1 MRLDQL
7 ADIIGASLH
16 APTHAPTDAPT
27 KAQPSGGSD
36 HEATEI
42 ERVAAIE
49 HAKAGDITFISR
61 PEYLPHLAT
70 TKASAVILRE
80 PLADCPIPQL
90 IHKNPQLAYAKASLK
105 FYAVDY
111 GAPRISPAAVI
122 ADSAQLGDDVIVHPY
137 AVIEADAVVGAGAVI
152 FPHVFLGKGVRI
164 GKGAVIHANT
174 VIYEGCEIGA
184 EVIVHAGTVI
194 GGDGFGYV
202 PDERGELVKI
212 PQVGNVVIEE
222 QVEIGPLCTIDRG
235 ALGSTTIGRN
245 TKLDSKVHVGHNV
258 VIGANSVF
266 SAHTAIAGSAKVGS
280 HVMCG
285 GHAGIAGHLEVC
297 DQVKIG
303 AMTGVIKPITEPG
316 TYLGFPAV
324 DATTFHRRQVHFKR
338 MGDQAKKIKSLE
350 ARLAQLE
357 RALKS
362 KSS

>member
-7 ADIIGASLH
+7 AEAIGATLH
-16 APTHAPTDAPT
+16 P
-27 KAQPSGGSD
+27 KGQGGAITIS
-36 HEATEI
+36 
-42 ERVAAIE
+42 RVAAID
-49 HAKAGDITFISR
+49 KAEPGDLTFISR
-61 PEYLPHLAT
+61 PEYLPHLAA
-70 TKASAVILRE
+70 TKASAVILKE
-80 PLADCPIPQL
+80 PNADCPIPQL
-90 IHKNPQLAYAKASLK
+90 IHTNPQLAYAKASLS
-105 FYAVDY
+105 FYQVDY
-111 GAPRISPAAVI
+111 GEPGISELAVI
-122 ADSAQLGDDVIVHPY
+122 APTAKLAKDVIIHPY
-137 AVIEADAVVGAGAVI
+137 AVIEAGAELGAGAVV
-152 FPHVFLGKGVRI
+152 FPGVYI
-164 GKGAVIHANT
+164 GKDVQLGRGTVIHANA
-174 VIYEGCEIGA
+174 VIYAGSVLGD

-202 PDERGELVKI
+202 PDGGELVKI
-212 PQVGNVVIEE
+212 PQVGNVVIAD

-258 VIGANSVF
+258 EIGENAVF

-338 MGDQAKKIKSLE
+338 LGEQAKKIKALE
-350 ARLAQLE
+350 TRLAALE
-357 RALKS
+357 QALADS
-362 KSS
+362 

>member
-7 ADIIGASLH
+7 ADTIGATLH
-16 APTHAPTDAPT
+16 PAD
-27 KAQPSGGSD
+27 SD
-36 HEATEI
+36 YGTI
-42 ERVAAIE
+42 TISRVAAIDKAE
-49 HAKAGDITFISR
+49 AGDLTFISR
-61 PEYLPHLAT
+61 PEYLPHLAAS
-70 TKASAVILRE
+70 KASAVILRE
-80 PLADCPIPQL
+80 PNADCPLPQL
-90 IHKNPQLAYAKASLK
+90 IHPNPQLAYAKASLA
-105 FYAVDY
+105 FYQVDY
-111 GAPRISPAAVI
+111 GEPRVSDTAVI
-122 ADSAQLGDDVIVHPY
+122 APSAKLAASVIVHPY
-137 AVIEADAVVGAGAVI
+137 AVIEDDAVLSDGVVV
-152 FPHVFLGKGVRI
+152 FPGVYIGKGVSLGKGT
-164 GKGAVIHANT
+164 VIHANA
-174 VIYEGCEIGA
+174 VIYEGCVLGA
-184 EVIVHAGTVI
+184 DVIVHAGTVI

-202 PDERGELVKI
+202 PDGGELVKI
-212 PQVGNVVIEE
+212 PQIGNVVIAD

-258 VIGANSVF
+258 EIGENAVF

-338 MGDQAKKIKSLE
+338 LGEQAKKIKALE
-350 ARLAQLE
+350 TRLAALE
-357 RALKS
+357 KALTKS
-362 KSS
+362 

>member
-1 MRLDQL
+1 MKLEELAQL
-7 ADIIGASLH
+7 ISATVH
-16 APTHAPTDAPT
+16 
-27 KAQPSGGSD
+27 QPSGSGA
-36 HEATEI
+36 EVNI
-42 ERVAAIE
+42 LRVAAIDQAE
-49 HAKAGDITFISR
+49 EGDITFISR
-61 PEYLPHLAT
+61 SEYLPHLAD

-80 PLADCPIPQL
+80 PLDSCPIPQL
-90 IHKNPQLAYAKASLK
+90 IHKNPQLAYAKASQQ
-105 FYAVDY
+105 FYKVDY
-111 GAPRISPAAVI
+111 GQPRVSDRAVI
-122 ADSAQLGDDVIVHPY
+122 AKTATLTDSVIIHPY
-137 AVIEADAVVGAGAVI
+137 AVIEDGASLAENVVVFPGAYI
-152 FPHVFLGKGVRI
+152 GKGVSI
-164 GKGAVIHANT
+164 GQGSVIHANC
-174 VIYEGCEIGA
+174 VIYEDCVIGA
-184 EVIVHAGTVI
+184 DVIIHGGTVI

-202 PDERGELVKI
+202 PDGGELVKV
-212 PQVGNVVIEE
+212 PQVGNVVIKD

-258 VIGANSVF
+258 VIGENSVF

-338 MGDQAKKIKSLE
+338 LAHQAKTIKTLE
-350 ARLAQLE
+350 TRLAALE
-357 RALKS
+357 KALLAK
-362 KSS
+362 

>member
-7 ADIIGASLH
+7 AETIGATLY
-16 APTHAPTDAPT
+16 PEG
-27 KAQPSGGSD
+27 QGG
-36 HEATEI
+36 ATI
-42 ERVAAIE
+42 INRVAAID
-49 HAKAGDITFISR
+49 KAQPGDLTFISR
-61 PEYLPHLAT
+61 PEYLPHLA
-70 TKASAVILRE
+70 KSAASAVILRE
-80 PLADCPIPQL
+80 PQQDCPLPQL
-90 IHKNPQLAYAKASLK
+90 IHANPQLAYAKASLS
-105 FYAVDY
+105 FYQVDY
-111 GAPRISPAAVI
+111 GEPRISDQAVI
-122 ADSAQLGDDVIVHPY
+122 APSAQLGSGIIVHPY
-137 AVIEADAVVGAGAVI
+137 AVIEADAVLGDGVVI
-152 FPHVFLGKGVRI
+152 FPGVYIGKGVSL
-164 GKGAVIHANT
+164 GKGAVIHANA
-174 VIYEGCEIGA
+174 VIYEGCVVGD

-202 PDERGELVKI
+202 PDGGELVKI
-212 PQVGNVVIEE
+212 PQIGNVVIEN

-258 VIGANSVF
+258 EIGENSVF

-338 MGDQAKKIKSLE
+338 MGEQAKTIKALE
-350 ARLAQLE
+350 KRLAALE
-357 RALKS
+357 QAVKAQS
-362 KSS
+362 